1 MIAFGAGE
9 GIRARRHPTPMENA
23 SRNPKISFIAIPQF
37 TGGYFIANF
46 RVRGS
51 AALEK
56 TDKADSSI
64 ARFAKTTSRDIC
76 ALEYCIVVMANCFG
90 SRMLD
95 LRQFVDVP
103 VPTQS
108 LDQQN
113 TRIELAPS
121 DIDVIL
127 FVAESSRL

>member
-1 MIAFGAGE
+1 
-9 GIRARRHPTPMENA
+9 MENA

-64 ARFAKTTSRDIC
+64 ARFPPEIFAPLSIALLSWPIAS
-76 ALEYCIVVMANCFG
+76 ALEC
-90 SRMLD
+90 
-95 LRQFVDVP
+95 
-103 VPTQS
+103 
-108 LDQQN
+108 
-113 TRIELAPS
+113 
-121 DIDVIL
+121 
-127 FVAESSRL
+127 